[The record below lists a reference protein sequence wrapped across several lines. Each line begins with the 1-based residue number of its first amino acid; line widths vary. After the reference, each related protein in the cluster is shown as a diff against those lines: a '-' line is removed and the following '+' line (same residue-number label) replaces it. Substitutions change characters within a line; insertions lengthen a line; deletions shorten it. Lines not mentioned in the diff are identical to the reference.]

1 MTTGAIVF
9 SWGAS
14 VPGREQK
21 GLEVFGKALEQSEK
35 DLKAGRIH
43 SHKEYFNLIGKDGGF
58 QVVEGEID
66 SLLALLADDD
76 HQKLIAQAT
85 TIAQDFTVT
94 VCQGGSDA
102 AVGEGMARY
111 VSALQEVGWMT

>member
-9 SWGAS
+9 RWGAS

-43 SHKEYFNLIGKDGGF
+43 SHKEYFNLIGEDGGF
-58 QVVEGEID
+58 QVIEGEID

-102 AVGEGMARY
+102 AVQEGMTRY
-111 VSALQEVGWMT
+111 VQALQEVGWMT